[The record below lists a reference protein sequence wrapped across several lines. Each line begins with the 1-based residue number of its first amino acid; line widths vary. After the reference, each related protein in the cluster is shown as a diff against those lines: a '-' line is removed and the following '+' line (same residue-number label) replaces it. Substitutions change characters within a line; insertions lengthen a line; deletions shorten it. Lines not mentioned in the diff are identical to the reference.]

1 MSYLRSRRLA
11 SLLIKFSPQA
21 AAALVLFSSL
31 HAQAPDVDNGGHL
44 VLQKWSG
51 TLNVP
56 DPVACAVDP
65 QGRVYVSS
73 TARRRVADLEIRTYP
88 EFMAG
93 DLALTSVEEKSAFL
107 KKSLPI
113 GGRTTPIGDVE
124 DWNHDGFVD
133 WKDLTVPSER
143 IFQLRDTDGDGTADK
158 ITVFAEGFNSEVTGV
173 AAGVLYYDG
182 WVYATIAP
190 DLWRFKDTD
199 DDGVA
204 DIREIVV
211 HGFGLHIG
219 YGGHDMHGLMVG
231 TDGRIYWSI
240 GDKATNVTTR
250 EGRHFFYP
258 NEGAVLRIEPDG
270 SNFEVYA
277 HGVRNVQEPAFNDF
291 GDLIGVDNDAD
302 FEGERE
308 RFVYLAEGSDNG
320 WRHNYQYMGPT
331 CPWMVEGL
339 WKPAFAGQPAYFV
352 PPILNYSDG
361 PAGFK
366 RDPGTAL
373 SDELRGIFLLNEFP
387 SGKMRGFHIE
397 ADGASYKMVNPAIYN
412 EGIMGV
418 GMSWNPD
425 GSLMMTDWISGWV
438 VKGTGAIWKVDV
450 PADRRT
456 ALRAETQRLL
466 SGDFSKLTVPDLE
479 RLLAHADQ
487 RVRLA
492 AQFELVRRSAGSLLL
507 SVAQKPDTPLLGRL
521 HAIWGYGQLLRRK
534 GGDLAPAVALLHDAD
549 AEVRTQTARIIGEAK
564 NARSVAASLIPLL
577 ADPSPRVRLQAAI
590 ALGKIHEPAAVDA
603 LFAMAE
609 QDIEV
614 PVLRHAVVSGLT
626 GCATADRLAQTRTS
640 PSLAIRL
647 ASVIALRRQASP
659 LIAKFLNDA
668 EERVASEAAHA
679 IHDDFSIPAA
689 MPQLAAL
696 LGSKPHTE
704 AFVKRSLNANYRL
717 GTPETGG
724 RLLSFALDP
733 ANDRAMREEA
743 LTCLRLWPAPST
755 IDRVD
760 GHARQFKTAP
770 IGAVLT
776 SHLDQLLALSDPT
789 LKAIGIEIMNAHK
802 LKASPAQIASIVRD
816 MQAPEALRAQA
827 FRLLASN
834 DRTSPVFAEA
844 QNAALSS
851 ESPPTLHIAA
861 LELLRP
867 KDPERFLAEAQ
878 VTLSTRSVPEQQHAL
893 AQLAQAAS
901 PGADAMLKPYAD
913 QLVAGTCPSA
923 LQLDV
928 IEALRARNQANEAFA
943 TALKTYDE
951 TAAAKVHAELT
962 EGGNPESGRA
972 IMQTNLAAS
981 CLSCHAITSKGGST
995 VGPNLRTVGARSN
1008 PAYLV
1013 ESLVTPSAKV
1023 ATGYGVVTVKLKDG
1037 SDVTGTLASETPE
1050 EITVRLFDGNRRNL
1064 AKVEIAEQTAPISVM
1079 PPMLGVLQPREIR
1092 DVVAYLSSLKGHK
1105 KVTPNKSGDENP

>member
-1 MSYLRSRRLA
+1 
-11 SLLIKFSPQA
+11 
-21 AAALVLFSSL
+21 
-31 HAQAPDVDNGGHL
+31 
-44 VLQKWSG
+44 
-51 TLNVP
+51 
-56 DPVACAVDP
+56 
-65 QGRVYVSS
+65 
-73 TARRRVADLEIRTYP
+73 
-88 EFMAG
+88 MAG

-113 GGRTTPIGDVE
+113 GGRTSPLGDVQ

-133 WKDLTVPSER
+133 WKDLTVPSEK
-143 IFQLRDTDGDGTADK
+143 IYQLRDTDGDGTADK
-158 ITVFAEGFNSEVTGV
+158 ITVFADGFNSEVTGV

-190 DLWRFKDTD
+190 DLWRFKDTN

-204 DIREIVV
+204 DVREIVV

-240 GDKATNVTTR
+240 GDKAANVTSR

-258 NEGAVLRIEPDG
+258 NEGSVLRIEADG

-302 FEGERE
+302 FDGERE

-331 CPWMVEGL
+331 CPWMMEGL
-339 WKPAFAGQPAYFV
+339 WKPQFAGQPAYFV
-352 PPILNYSDG
+352 PPIINYSDG

-373 SDELRGIFLLNEFP
+373 GDDLRGIFLLNEFP
-387 SGKMRGFHIE
+387 SGKMRGFQIE
-397 ADGASYKMVNPAIYN
+397 PDGASYKMVNPGIYN

-418 GMSWNPD
+418 GMSWNSD
-425 GSLMMTDWISGWV
+425 GSLMMTDWIAGWV

-456 ALRAETQRLL
+456 ASRAETQRLL
-466 SGDFSKLTVPDLE
+466 SGDFSKLSATDLE
-479 RLLAHADQ
+479 PLLAHADQ

-492 AQFELVRRSAGSLLL
+492 AQFELVRRQERSLLL
-507 SVAQKPDTPLLGRL
+507 RVAQKSDTPLLGRL
-521 HAIWGYGQLLRRK
+521 HAIWGYGQLLRQK
-534 GGDLAPAVALLHDAD
+534 SGDLDAAVALLRDAD
-549 AEVRTQTARIIGEAK
+549 AEVRTQTARIIGDAK
-564 NARSVAASLIPLL
+564 NSRKVAASLIPLL
-577 ADPSPRVRLQAAI
+577 ADASPRVRLQAAI
-590 ALGKIHEPAAVDA
+590 ALGKLHEPAAVDA

-626 GCATADRLAQTRTS
+626 GCATAERLAQTRTS

-659 LIAKFLNDA
+659 LIAAFLDDA
-668 EERVASEAAHA
+668 EERVASEAAHG

-689 MPQLAAL
+689 LPQLAAH
-696 LGSKPHTE
+696 LGTKPHPDV
-704 AFVKRSLNANYRL
+704 FVKRSINANYRL

-724 RLLSFALDP
+724 RLLNFALD
-733 ANDRAMREEA
+733 ASNDRAMREEA

-760 GHARQFKTAP
+760 GHARLFQTAP
-770 IGAVLT
+770 IDQVLT
-776 SHLDQLLALSDPT
+776 PRLDELLGLSDPA

-816 MQAPEALRAQA
+816 AQAPEALRAQA

-834 DRTSPVFAEA
+834 DGSSPVFADA
-844 QNAALSS
+844 QNAALSP
-851 ESPPTLHIAA
+851 ESPATLHIAA

-867 KDPERFLAEAQ
+867 RDPDRFLTEAQ
-878 VTLSTRSVPEQQHAL
+878 TTLRSRSVPEQQHAL

-901 PGADAMLKPYAD
+901 PAADAMLQNFAD
-913 QLVAGTCPSA
+913 QLVAGTCPPP

-928 IEALRARNQANEAFA
+928 IDALRARSGANDAFA
-943 TALKTYDE
+943 TALKTYEE
-951 TAAAKVHAELT
+951 TSAAKIHAELA
-962 EGGNPESGRA
+962 EGGNPESGHTL
-972 IMQTNLAAS
+972 IQTNLAAS
-981 CLSCHAITSKGGST
+981 CSSCHTITGKSGST
-995 VGPNLRTVGARSN
+995 VGPYLGTVGARLDA
-1008 PAYLV
+1008 AYLV
-1013 ESLVTPSAKV
+1013 ESLVLPSAKV
-1023 ATGYGVVTVKLKDG
+1023 ATGYGVVSVTLKDG
-1037 SDVTGTLASETPE
+1037 TDITGTLAAESVDD
-1050 EITVRLFDGNRRNL
+1050 ITLRLFDGNRRTVL
-1064 AKVEIAEQTAPISVM
+1064 KTEIAQQTAPISVM

-1092 DVVAYLSSLKGHK
+1092 DVVAYLSTLKGRKHA
-1105 KVTPNKSGDENP
+1105 NANQSGEESP